1 LSHIQRTA
9 LVHYSPAEMFRL
21 VNDIDD
27 YANFLPWCRSAHI
40 ISQDMQAQEI
50 REIVASVEIA
60 KGILNKTFTTRN
72 TLTADKRID
81 MMLVDGPFKKLQGY
95 WQFDTLK
102 TENACKV
109 NLELDFEFDG
119 ALISIAAKPIFT
131 QIATTLVDAFCK
143 RAVEVY
149 GERF

>member
-1 LSHIQRTA
+1 
-9 LVHYSPAEMFRL
+9 MFQL
-21 VNDIDD
+21 VNDIDA
-27 YANFLPWCRSAHI
+27 YADFLPWCRSAHI
-40 ISQDMQAQEI
+40 ISLQTQ
-50 REIVASVEIA
+50 EIVASVEIA

-95 WQFDTLK
+95 WQFDALK
-102 TENACKV
+102 TDNACKV